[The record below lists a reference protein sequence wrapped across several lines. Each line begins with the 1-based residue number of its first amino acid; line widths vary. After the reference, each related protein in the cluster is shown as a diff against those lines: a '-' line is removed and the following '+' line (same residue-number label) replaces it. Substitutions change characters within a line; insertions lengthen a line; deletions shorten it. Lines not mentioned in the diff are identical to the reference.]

1 MNMAKAASLFN
12 GTTAGKVGEVVF
24 FRANGQ
30 QRARQYVPTVNDAKT
45 ESQVT
50 QRVMLSPCIIAYR
63 LLKSVLADS
72 FPGSSIG
79 VSGYNAFVGANKT
92 ANKAYY
98 TKDNVA
104 LGQFSMAPYIVS
116 KGILTPLSEGSFA
129 GSAYRVGIP
138 LGVGTGLAAFKTEY
152 MAAYPDALAS
162 DKITVISVCSESL
175 EGLDPSV
182 KILSFALSDAA
193 FPADIAYTAGSLIFT
208 LPLPSNGTEHTTAL
222 IRSQRDANGKVNVS
236 TQKLVQNEAAE
247 TCYTFKSG
255 NVQLQSALNSYGY
268 NAAKII

>member
-1 MNMAKAASLFN
+1 MAKAASLFN

-63 LLKSVLADS
+63 FLKSVLADS

-79 VSGYNAFVGANKT
+79 VSGYNAFVSANKT
-92 ANKAYY
+92 ANKAYF
-98 TKDNVA
+98 TKDNVS
-104 LGQFSMAPYIVS
+104 LNQFSMAPYIVS
-116 KGILTPLSEGSFA
+116 KGILAPLPEGSYEASTF
-129 GSAYRVGIP
+129 SVHIP
-138 LGVGTGLAAFKTEY
+138 GGAGTGIAAFKTEY

-162 DKITVISVCSESL
+162 DRITYMRVYSESM
-175 EGLDPSV
+175 EGLDANTKV
-182 KILSFALSDAA
+182 LSFALSDTE
-193 FPADIAYTAGSLIFT
+193 FPAAIAYTAGDLVVT
-208 LPLPSNGTEHTTAL
+208 LPLPSNGTEFA
-222 IRSQRDANGKVNVS
+222 IAMVRSQRDANGKVNVS
-236 TQKLVQNEAAE
+236 TQKLVQNNAAS
-247 TCYTFKSG
+247 TFYTRVSG
-255 NVQLQSALNSYGY
+255 NSQLQEALNSYGY